1 MCSVKLGKVSDSP
14 LFFAGFDKLV
24 HCGFF
29 FVMVVFNA
37 AGYIRQ
43 QAARMLSI
51 GVLLLITTAAIAYG
65 GLIELL
71 QTYVFTWRNGDWS
84 DLFADIIGALM
95 GGFSILVTVKA
106 MSYDKK

>member
-1 MCSVKLGKVSDSP
+1 MKPVIRYYWPAILWALFILIMCSVKLGKVSDSP

-51 GVLLLITTAAIAYG
+51 GVLLLITTAAIAY
-65 GLIELL
+65 
-71 QTYVFTWRNGDWS
+71 
-84 DLFADIIGALM
+84 
-95 GGFSILVTVKA
+95 
-106 MSYDKK
+106 